1 MEEGKGVK
9 RMNIKVEYIKLPRP
23 YKNGHKEW
31 GMDVISFR
39 LPAELNAKLERA
51 ASKMKV
57 SKSELI
63 RVAIA
68 KYLEEIEEND

>member
-1 MEEGKGVK
+1 MTA
-9 RMNIKVEYIKLPRP
+9 RVEYIKLPKSYR
-23 YKNGHKEW
+23 NGNRDW

-39 LPAELNAKLERA
+39 LPPELNSKLERA

-63 RVAIA
+63 RIAIA
-68 KYLEEIEEND
+68 KYLEEVEEND

>member
-1 MEEGKGVK
+1 MKA
-9 RMNIKVEYIKLPRP
+9 RVEYIKLPKGYR
-23 YKNGHKEW
+23 NGHKEW

-39 LPAELNAKLERA
+39 LPPELNSKLERA

-63 RVAIA
+63 RMAIA
-68 KYLEEIEEND
+68 KYLEEVKEND